1 VIVVESDTEETK
13 VIIVE
18 DKTGEDTIIVVTP
31 DITVDI

>member
-18 DKTGEDTIIVVTP
+18 DNTGEDTIIVVTP